1 MINKTVE
8 IFRKDVAS
16 GLKGMNVGIP
26 GGLPKLDK
34 KIKNIQKG
42 KVYSYVASP
51 KAGKTAFVLW
61 RHIFVPW
68 IQGVRNVKWVLY
80 SLELDSSQ
88 ILARL
93 ISMWFKAVKGIII
106 NSNKVLGIGNELMS
120 EDEQKMLEECMET
133 FINPLCEKLAIITD
147 KHESMPTA
155 IHKAAL
161 SYASANGQFVTEEYS
176 VDGEKRSR
184 RVGYIPNNPDEN
196 VTLIID
202 TLGLMKRERGFNKK
216 ENIDKWLEDYCIELR
231 NICKYTIINVH
242 HLNRTISSTDRKKF
256 SGMDLQPELDDIK
269 DTSALGESSDMVL
282 AIFNPNTYKHIS
294 EHLGHELC
302 HYNGKYRSVHVLA
315 SRFTESFINVPLEYD
330 GDTGIWRELDRI
342 GDTIQF

>member
-93 ISMWFKAVKGIII
+93 ISMWFKARLVNFYVKEC
-106 NSNKVLGIGNELMS
+106 SVGIGL
-120 EDEQKMLEECMET
+120 LFC
-133 FINPLCEKLAIITD
+133 
-147 KHESMPTA
+147 
-155 IHKAAL
+155 
-161 SYASANGQFVTEEYS
+161 V
-176 VDGEKRSR
+176 
-184 RVGYIPNNPDEN
+184 
-196 VTLIID
+196 
-202 TLGLMKRERGFNKK
+202 
-216 ENIDKWLEDYCIELR
+216 
-231 NICKYTIINVH
+231 
-242 HLNRTISSTDRKKF
+242 
-256 SGMDLQPELDDIK
+256 
-269 DTSALGESSDMVL
+269 
-282 AIFNPNTYKHIS
+282 
-294 EHLGHELC
+294 
-302 HYNGKYRSVHVLA
+302 
-315 SRFTESFINVPLEYD
+315 
-330 GDTGIWRELDRI
+330 
-342 GDTIQF
+342 